1 MFPRKPL
8 SFRQQFAQAS
18 GLGKAA
24 FAPTRA
30 LSQDAGMACE
40 TCSSVLAHLDCY
52 PFPSPWP
59 GPLRVRPFFAA
70 RRQSDADAVNDGIF
84 QCSFPADSLDSFAI
98 KTSDRGSQT
107 CVNPSFSLPFS
118 PCRLPAACKT
128 RLRAGLP
135 VRRLARLSPMR
146 PAAAPSMARSSAVWP
161 VLPPVASIWACRPA
175 TTNNLTAAS
184 AASPVRQGPTGQ
196 TARLA
201 LLHSAI
207 RPRPGHHEGESHV
220 QENPD
225 R

>member
-8 SFRQQFAQAS
+8 SFRQQFAQTT
-18 GLGKAA
+18 GLGKAG

-30 LSQDAGMACE
+30 LSQDVVMACE
-40 TCSSVLAHLDCY
+40 ACSSALAHLDCY

-59 GPLRVRPFFAA
+59 DPSRVGPFFLTGSAP
-70 RRQSDADAVNDGIF
+70 RRQSDADAVSDGIL
-84 QCSFPADSLDSFAI
+84 QCSFPADSLDSVAI
-98 KTSDRGSQT
+98 KTSDRGSHP

-128 RLRAGLP
+128 PRRAGLP

-146 PAAAPSMARSSAVWP
+146 PAAAPSMVRSSAVWP

-196 TARLA
+196 IARLA
-201 LLHSAI
+201 LLHFAI
-207 RPRPGHHEGESHV
+207 RPRPGHH
-220 QENPD
+220 
-225 R
+225 